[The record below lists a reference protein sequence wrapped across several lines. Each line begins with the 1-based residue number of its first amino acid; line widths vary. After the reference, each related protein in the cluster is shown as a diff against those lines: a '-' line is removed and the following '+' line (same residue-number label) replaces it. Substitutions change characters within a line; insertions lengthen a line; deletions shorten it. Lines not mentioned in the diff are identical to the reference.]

1 MIRNGHVILGLT
13 NLESKAN
20 AEKPAAAVPRPSS
33 PVTTVMVSLV
43 LPRPS
48 TELMLTTRFIIVNQL
63 QETPY
68 S

>member
-1 MIRNGHVILGLT
+1 
-13 NLESKAN
+13 
-20 AEKPAAAVPRPSS
+20 
-33 PVTTVMVSLV
+33 MVSLV